1 MEKTTHLTY
10 PTRNRWWNQLL
21 TPKRL
26 LPYVLLAPAVIAL
39 LVFVVIPVVF
49 SLYLSLTNAELLQ
62 FDQREFIGLGNY
74 ERLLARDVFWESLV
88 NTLVYTAGSV
98 ILSFGVGLFTALLL
112 NEDFRFRGIARTMIA
127 LPWAVPWLV
136 TTTIW
141 YVMFNPQMGP
151 INEVLKG
158 LGIIQ
163 QGIPW
168 LYQSNTAMIAI
179 IIVTAWRVFPTATLL
194 ILAGLQSI
202 PPDLYE
208 AAKVDGAGK
217 WQRFRFVTLPSLRS
231 VNLVVVVLLTITA
244 FKLFTVAWTLTQGG
258 PGTATTVLS
267 VYTYQEAFMS
277 NRIGRASALA
287 ALSVLASGVLVIVYF
302 LLIGREENKTQ
313 AL

>member
-1 MEKTTHLTY
+1 MTMTVT
-10 PTRNRWWNQLL
+10 PWWSQLL

-26 LPYVLLAPAVIAL
+26 LPYLLIAPAIIAL
-39 LVFVVIPVVF
+39 LVFIVIPVGF
-49 SLYLSLTNAELLQ
+49 SLYLSFTNAELLQ
-62 FDQREFIGLGNY
+62 FDQREFIGFANY
-74 ERLLARDVFWESLV
+74 ERLLARDAFWESLY
-88 NTLVYTAGSV
+88 NTLIYTAGSV
-98 ILSFGVGLFTALLL
+98 ILSFVMGLFTALLL
-112 NEDFRFRGIARTMIA
+112 NEDFRFRGLARTMIA

-168 LYQSNTAMIAI
+168 LYQTSTAMIAI
-179 IIVTAWRVFPTATLL
+179 IIITAWRIFPTATLL

-208 AAKVDGAGK
+208 AAKVDGAGM
-217 WQRFRFVTLPSLRS
+217 WQRFRHITIPSLRS
-231 VNLVVVVLLTITA
+231 TNLVVVVLLTITS

-267 VYTYQEAFMS
+267 VYTYQEAFVS

-287 ALSVLASGVLVIVYF
+287 ALSVLVSSVLVVVYF
-302 LLIGREENKTQ
+302 LLIGREERKSE
-313 AL
+313 A